1 VPVDFDYSCLSGL
14 KGVDVKIIL
23 TENIPTLGE
32 AGEVVEVADGYARNY
47 LIPQEMAMKATPG
60 ALKQLK
66 LRMAA
71 YERREERMIEEA
83 QDIAERLEGVTLTFE
98 VKAGEKGRLYG
109 SITPD
114 DIAEALQKEIGVE
127 LDRHKHLLFEPLR
140 QVGKHTVPVR
150 LTTDIETDIDVILE
164 PESGEWPEDI
174 EEPEE
179 LQEVPEEEPSPSPD
193 VEVEEG

>member
-1 VPVDFDYSCLSGL
+1 
-14 KGVDVKIIL
+14 VKVIL

-32 AGEVVEVADGYARNY
+32 AGEVVDVADGYARNY

-71 YERREERMIEEA
+71 YERREQRMVEEA
-83 QDIAERLEGVTLTFE
+83 QDIAARLENVTLAFE
-98 VKAGEKGRLYG
+98 VRAGEKGRLYG

-114 DIAEALQKEIGVE
+114 DIAEALEREIGEE

-140 QVGKHTVPVR
+140 QVGRHTVPVR
-150 LTTDIETDIDVILE
+150 LTTDIETEIEVIIT

-174 EEPEE
+174 EAPET
-179 LQEVPEEEPSPSPD
+179 LEEAAETAD
-193 VEVEEG
+193 VSLDIEDL